1 MVHHLL
7 TEHSSIISERQ
18 VSAHADMCERGVNE
32 TESSS
37 CLVCREGMS
46 TARLHHHLATHME
59 ELALFVLPLIP
70 DDSGDEYIQELIE
83 DNSQPDSSTG
93 EIDAAAAADTV
104 EVATR
109 EDAVKEPTITAT
121 TVEAEREKVTDEHKK
136 RMTEAKAVVDATEA
150 ESKAAKA
157 ENEKMI
163 AEAKVEHEKKMAEA
177 KNAAAAAEA
186 AREVAE
192 EELKK
197 NAPGP
202 DADKPPLI
210 FIDAMGRS
218 FTLPWH
224 LVKTWVGMKTLIRQA
239 FVNIE
244 RIGPHVVNGRYHL
257 IGPHGQI
264 ILPQVWD
271 TVVQPGWEIQM
282 QMWPL
287 PSDPPEV
294 KVNRG
299 IRMRP
304 SKWEGEGTM
313 DKIDSEDEHIQKFNE
328 DNSQPDSSM
337 REIPS
342 APVALPQPTAEE
354 IQKRREDEAKIQ
366 AEALVKALRVIQL
379 EEKAAVAAIA
389 DKDQKVQAESDKIA
403 LLLAG
408 FEKERL
414 AREEAA
420 AAKAAMET
428 ARPIDMPEKVLGTG
442 NNPDRT
448 LLSADSCGDVPD
460 TRTQTQPATFECKT
474 CPDHHPFAGAD
485 ELHRHNKDYHN
496 IS

>member
-1 MVHHLL
+1 MHRRKWICLSGCAKDLPSKASMVHHLL
-7 TEHSSIISERQ
+7 TEHSSTISERQ

-32 TESSS
+32 TESGS

-177 KNAAAAAEA
+177 KNAADAARA

-202 DADKPPLI
+202 DTDKPPLI
-210 FIDAMGRS
+210 FIDAVGRS

-224 LVKTWVGMKTLIRQA
+224 LVKTWEGMETLIRQA

-244 RIGPHVVNGRYHL
+244 RIGPHVVNGHYDL
-257 IGPHGQI
+257 SGPNGEV

-271 TVVQPGWEIQM
+271 IVVQPGWNITM
-282 QMWPL
+282 HMWPL
-287 PSDPPEV
+287 PADSLEA
-294 KVNRG
+294 KFSSGIGMRERG
-299 IRMRP
+299 
-304 SKWEGEGTM
+304 WEGESNM

-328 DNSQPDSSM
+328 DNSQPDNSTG
-337 REIPS
+337 EIPS

-354 IQKRREDEAKIQ
+354 VKKRLKETATVQADKVIKAIRATKDEE
-366 AEALVKALRVIQL
+366 EAS
-379 EEKAAVAAIA
+379 AVAAVEEG
-389 DKDQKVQAESDKIA
+389 KVQAESDKIS

-414 AREEAA
+414 AREETAA
-420 AAKAAMET
+420 AEAAKETSPFVDMLENVFAA
-428 ARPIDMPEKVLGTG
+428 GTG
-442 NNPDRT
+442 NEPDRIREAGPDSVCYFHKRT
-448 LLSADSCGDVPD
+448 LSQS
-460 TRTQTQPATFECKT
+460 
-474 CPDHHPFAGAD
+474 
-485 ELHRHNKDYHN
+485 
-496 IS
+496 S